1 MESKRLI
8 CIFTTLSQLSH
19 AYQHTFYIVFKM
31 FSKFYSRVTL
41 ACAVLYF
48 QFSNPILIHHFSDI
62 EENVYFLWQIDM
74 LTFETIQNW
83 SSSLTSIFSFSELLW
98 RLKLTLRIVAL
109 KNDIVKSRVLFV
121 WKLQLHLHFVLS
133 RVTPSES

>member
-1 MESKRLI
+1 
-8 CIFTTLSQLSH
+8 
-19 AYQHTFYIVFKM
+19 M
-31 FSKFYSRVTL
+31 FSKFYSHVTL
-41 ACAVLYF
+41 ACVVLYF

-133 RVTPSES
+133 RVSPSES